1 MRIDDKQE
9 KSSTTSSP
17 QASPTSIGGSGGG
30 GGNGGNNNNNVS
42 GGKANGRIWSIVG
55 DIETVRQDNAIS
67 SSRNWSPLRL
77 PEEKEILRDKSLDL
91 SQTIIPD
98 DHLHSKSESCPTVPL
113 PPNSSLSPTAELGIE
128 SDARSFD
135 ERSDAA
141 SSGNETSVDVEV
153 EVI

>member
-17 QASPTSIGGSGGG
+17 QASPGSTVCV
-30 GGNGGNNNNNVS
+30 NGGNNNNS
-42 GGKANGRIWSIVG
+42 ISSAKANGHNGRIWSIVG
-55 DIETVRQDNAIS
+55 DMEDRQENSQAT
-67 SSRNWSPLRL
+67 RNWSPH
-77 PEEKEILRDKSLDL
+77 EDKEILRLDKTRSMDL

-98 DHLHSKSESCPTVPL
+98 DHMHSKSELDPGPRPRSNRL
-113 PPNSSLSPTAELGIE
+113 LSTAELE
-128 SDARSFD
+128 SDARSLD

>member
-17 QASPTSIGGSGGG
+17 QASPGSTVC
-30 GGNGGNNNNNVS
+30 GNGGNNNNS
-42 GGKANGRIWSIVG
+42 ISSGKANGQNGRIWSIVG
-55 DIETVRQDNAIS
+55 DMEDRQENS
-67 SSRNWSPLRL
+67 QVTRNWSPLRQ
-77 PEEKEILRDKSLDL
+77 EEKEILRDKTRTMDL
-91 SQTIIPD
+91 GQTIIPD
-98 DHLHSKSESCPTVPL
+98 DHMHSKSESDPQPRT
-113 PPNSSLSPTAELGIE
+113 PNRLLSSPAELE
-128 SDARSFD
+128 SDARSLD